1 MIVNFDN
8 DREKL
13 TNIEEVILAEPKSR
27 NDFEIVILESL
38 KTKNSVLITRMKK
51 KHKKKLDE
59 LHLKNQYNIEIDNYG
74 RTAIIRKDNIE
85 VSKVAKVAILSG
97 GTSDQYVVEEI
108 IFCLKYFGINALTF
122 PDIGVAGIHR
132 HKDALAKIENNANIK
147 LLIVVAGNEGA
158 LFSVISSQTKLPMI
172 AVPTNI
178 GYGYGGKGETALKSA
193 LQSCS
198 PGVVA
203 VNIDNGFGA
212 AAFAKKLFSF

>member
-1 MIVNFDN
+1 MYMDYSKELIIAKKAALKAGNLLRKNKNNLNKIVKIVHLEIRKKMNKFLKKYKN
-8 DREKL
+8 K
-13 TNIEEVILAEPKSR
+13 K
-27 NDFEIVILESL
+27 IVILDS
-38 KTKNSVLITRMKK
+38 
-51 KHKKKLDE
+51 
-59 LHLKNQYNIEIDNYG
+59 
-74 RTAIIRKDNIE
+74 
-85 VSKVAKVAILSG
+85 ILSG

-108 IFCLKYFGINALTF
+108 IFCLKYFGINALIF

-132 HKDALAKIENNANIK
+132 HKDALEKIENNANIK